1 METLLKEAEEMQLF
15 LEMEPATEANEMIER
30 LSQLNVYMARSGK
43 LLSDAGY
50 LRDRALMRFSN
61 LKELIPL
68 AASVQKTI
76 LEAACAEENK
86 LVKWLDRINRACVHQ
101 SENLRTQISF
111 SKEQLSLE
119 RRGY

>member
-1 METLLKEAEEMQLF
+1 MRLF

-111 SKEQLSLE
+111 SKEQLSME